1 MELLFVPGRGEV
13 LVLMKLP
20 WIHSFCV
27 AKQREMGV
35 LFDAWRNN
43 NPCIE
48 ADLGY
53 IMLINYKITF
63 CLK

>member
-1 MELLFVPGRGEV
+1 MDFSIDPGRGEV
-13 LVLMKLP
+13 KVLMKHS

-27 AKQREMGV
+27 AKQRKMGV
-35 LFDAWRNN
+35 LFNARRNN

-48 ADLGY
+48 ADLEY
-53 IMLINYKITF
+53 IMLINSKITF